1 MFGAEEER
9 ITDNSVLRS
18 LNLVYLICLS
28 FNGHIL
34 MNNADT
40 SLSCHCDGHTM
51 FGNSVHA
58 RTHKGNVESDLLG
71 EVSVKVYLIRN
82 DFRVRRDQKH
92 VVKCDTVFN
101 YLCHDLPFRSES
113 ANDNL

>member
-1 MFGAEEER
+1 MDD
-9 ITDNSVLRS
+9 TDSS
-18 LNLVYLICLS
+18 LT
-28 FNGHIL
+28 G
-34 MNNADT
+34 
-40 SLSCHCDGHTM
+40 HCDGHTVL
-51 FGNSVHA
+51 GNCVHSG
-58 RTHKGNVESDLLG
+58 THKGNVKSDLLG
-71 EVSVKVYLIRN
+71 EVSVKVYLIGN